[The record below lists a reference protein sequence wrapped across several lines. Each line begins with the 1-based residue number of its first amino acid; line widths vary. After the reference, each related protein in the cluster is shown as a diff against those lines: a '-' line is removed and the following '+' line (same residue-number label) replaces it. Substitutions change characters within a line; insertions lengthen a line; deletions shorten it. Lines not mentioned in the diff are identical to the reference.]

1 MKKALGTLLALA
13 ILLVPINAIAA
24 VKAGASCSKL
34 GVTST
39 YAGKKYTCIKSGKKL
54 VWDKGVTVV
63 VSKASTPIGPTSFND
78 LESTYSGVP
87 QAAWRKSRD
96 VLNASKAKNVQPT
109 ILIGPNS
116 RPVYEIPQVAI
127 SQVSRLFPNFQESK
141 EFVLIYFNYQDSSW
155 AQAQFDKYIG
165 TNGGYDT
172 SGEVKKLCP
181 GEKGCQSA
189 AAVRNQV
196 TGISVVLI
204 TAGPTSSADKHF
216 QTGAI
221 EAHEYFHTIQ
231 DTQLV
236 GTPVNNGM
244 LPRWLIEGSASFVEM
259 ASINYDS
266 FDKYKIA
273 KASLLTELLYRK
285 EFNEKKLI
293 QFLDAPS
300 LGKDWSSW
308 DSYSTQRV
316 YDIGM
321 MVTEIM
327 VSLKGPESIL
337 EQNKYVASGLS
348 YQKAFEKVFGISW
361 ADGVK
366 VIAKVLAKQ
375 IG

>member
-1 MKKALGTLLALA
+1 MKKVLGSLIALALF
-13 ILLVPINAIAA
+13 LVPMNAIAA
-24 VKAGASCSKL
+24 VKAGDACKKA
-34 GVTST
+34 GTT
-39 YAGKKYTCIKSGKKL
+39 ATANGKKYTCIKSGKKL
-54 VWDKGVTVV
+54 IWNKGVTV
-63 VSKASTPIGPTSFND
+63 SPIKVNVPAGPTSFDD
-78 LESTYSGVP
+78 LEAKYSGVP
-87 QAAWRKSRD
+87 EAAWKKSSA
-96 VLNASKAKNVQPT
+96 VISASKAKNVQPT

-116 RPVYEIPQVAI
+116 HPVYEIPQVAI
-127 SQVSRLFPNFQESK
+127 SQVSRLFPNFKESQ

-155 AQAQFDKYIG
+155 AQVQFDKYIG

-181 GEKGCQSA
+181 GERGCQSA

-204 TAGPTSSADKHF
+204 TAGPASSADKHF

-236 GTPVNNGM
+236 GSPVNNGM

-259 ASINYDS
+259 ASINYDA

-285 EFNEKKLI
+285 EFNEQKLI
-293 QFLDAPS
+293 KFLDAPS

-337 EQNKYVASGLS
+337 EQNKYVASGLT
-348 YQKAFEKVFGISW
+348 YQQAFEKVFGITW

>member
-1 MKKALGTLLALA
+1 MKRAFGV
-13 ILLVPINAIAA
+13 LLVIALFLFPLNAFAV
-24 VKAGASCSKL
+24 VKAGTACSKV
-34 GVTST
+34 GTT
-39 YAGKKYTCIKSGKKL
+39 TTANGKKFTCIKSGKKL
-54 VWDKGVTVV
+54 VWDKGVTVAPV
-63 VSKASTPIGPTSFND
+63 KASVPTGPTSFDD
-78 LESTYSGVP
+78 LEAKYSGVP
-87 QAAWRKSRD
+87 EAAWKKSGT

-109 ILIGPNS
+109 VLIGPNS
-116 RPVYEIPQVAI
+116 KPIYEIPQVAI
-127 SQVSRLFPNFQESK
+127 SQVSRMFPNYKEVK
-141 EFVLIYFNYQDSSW
+141 EFVLIYYNFQDVVW
-155 AQAQFDKYIG
+155 AQEQFDKYIG
-165 TNGGYDT
+165 KNGGYDT
-172 SGEVKKLCP
+172 SGEAKKLCP
-181 GEKGCQSA
+181 GERSCNSA
-189 AAVRNQV
+189 SAVRNQITRV
-196 TGISVVLI
+196 SVVLM
-204 TAGPTSSADKHF
+204 TAGSESRNDRHFTS
-216 QTGAI
+216 GAI

-231 DTQLV
+231 DAQLE
-236 GTPVNNGM
+236 GSSINNGM
-244 LPRWLIEGSASFVEM
+244 LPRWFIEGSASFVEM

-273 KASLLTELLYRK
+273 KASLLTELFYRK
-285 EFNEKKLI
+285 EFNEQKLI

-337 EQNKYVASGLS
+337 EQYKYAASGMS
-348 YQKAFEKVFGISW
+348 YQQAFEKVYGISW

>member
-1 MKKALGTLLALA
+1 MKKWLGSFIALAL
-13 ILLVPINAIAA
+13 ILVPINAIAA
-24 VKAGASCSKL
+24 VKAGDTCKKA
-34 GVTST
+34 GTT
-39 YAGKKYTCIKSGKKL
+39 ATANGKKYTCVKSGKKL
-54 VWDKGVTVV
+54 VWNKGVTV
-63 VSKASTPIGPTSFND
+63 SPIKVNVPAGPTSFDD
-78 LESTYSGVP
+78 LEAKYSGVP
-87 QAAWRKSRD
+87 EAAWKKSSA
-96 VLNASKAKNVQPT
+96 VISASKAKNVQPT

-116 RPVYEIPQVAI
+116 HPVYEIPQVAI
-127 SQVSRLFPNFQESK
+127 SQVSRLFPNFKESQ

-155 AQAQFDKYIG
+155 AQVQFDKYIG

-181 GEKGCQSA
+181 GERGCQSA

-204 TAGPTSSADKHF
+204 TAGPASSADKHF

-236 GTPVNNGM
+236 GSPVNNGM

-259 ASINYDS
+259 ASINYDA

-285 EFNEKKLI
+285 EFNEQKLI
-293 QFLDAPS
+293 KFLDAPS

-337 EQNKYVASGLS
+337 EQNKYVASGLT
-348 YQKAFEKVFGISW
+348 YQQAFEKVFGITW